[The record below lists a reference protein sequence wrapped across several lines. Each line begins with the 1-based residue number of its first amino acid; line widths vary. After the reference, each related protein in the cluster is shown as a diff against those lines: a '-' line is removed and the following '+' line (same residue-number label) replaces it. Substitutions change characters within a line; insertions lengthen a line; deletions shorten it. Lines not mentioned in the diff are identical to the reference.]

1 MDRGHVD
8 YCDVFINGLDSY
20 PDGTIHCRGPTFFDE
35 ETKYTYMD
43 WEGII
48 FYQIVIFG
56 VNYSFN
62 AHS

>member
-1 MDRGHVD
+1 MWIIAM
-8 YCDVFINGLDSY
+8 FLSMAWTLILMA
-20 PDGTIHCRGPTFFDE
+20 PIHCRGPTFFDE